1 MVDVNVIEDNDFL
14 DKDVSELLSYD
25 FYLFHIN
32 FNEDNPLM
40 YYWYNNIVLTVSVK
54 TQDIVK
60 KEEYST
66 GTLRDLLTKLA

>member
-1 MVDVNVIEDNDFL
+1 MIDVNVIEDNNFL
-14 DKDVSELLSYD
+14 DNDVSELLLYD

-32 FNEDNPLM
+32 FSEDNPLM
-40 YYWYNNIVLTVSVK
+40 YFWYNNIVLTVSVN

-66 GTLRDLLTKLA
+66 GTLRDLITKLA